1 MARTRVALIF
11 LLSCN
16 ILIAQSINGDLLPD
30 NLLVG
35 DIETVAGVG
44 EAGFA
49 GDGEAHPTLSSS
61 IHAVC

>member
-49 GDGEAHPTLSSS
+49 GDGVTRALFR
-61 IHAVC
+61 

>member
-16 ILIAQSINGDLLPD
+16 ILVAQSINGDLLPD
-30 NLLVG
+30 NLPVG
-35 DIETVAGVG
+35 DIEKVAGVS

-49 GDGEAHPTLSSS
+49 GDGVTRALFR
-61 IHAVC
+61 